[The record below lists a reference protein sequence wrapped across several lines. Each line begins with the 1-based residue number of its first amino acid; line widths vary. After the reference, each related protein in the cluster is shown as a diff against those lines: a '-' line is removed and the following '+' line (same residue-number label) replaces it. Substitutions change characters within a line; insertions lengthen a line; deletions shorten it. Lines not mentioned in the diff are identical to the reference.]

1 MSFPRKKKLTW
12 GLHPK
17 KLFLF
22 SSLKAFG
29 HAGKRLDK
37 KAKVNFEIND
47 ITDRNTS
54 FIYHPISQDTKG
66 TKQ

>member
-1 MSFPRKKKLTW
+1 MKKKINL
-12 GLHPK
+12 GSLHPK

-22 SSLKAFG
+22 SSLKTFRY
-29 HAGKRLDK
+29 AGKRLDK

-47 ITDRNTS
+47 ITDRNKS